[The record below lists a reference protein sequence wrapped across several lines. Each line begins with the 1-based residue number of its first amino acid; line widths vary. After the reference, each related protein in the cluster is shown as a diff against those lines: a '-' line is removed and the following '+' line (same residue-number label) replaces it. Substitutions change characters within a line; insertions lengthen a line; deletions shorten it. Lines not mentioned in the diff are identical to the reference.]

1 MEICCICSTFG
12 YAWPIIAL
20 APISPTL
27 EHFNKMAEA
36 VTVDFDERFCKVVCK
51 YRVLY
56 DKGCKDFK
64 DKRKKTQAWFQVG
77 NTVGMT
83 KGNMNDLQFFPCE
96 MYRQMV
102 DTIISVQDSSHL
114 KLFHSQMFR

>member
-12 YAWPIIAL
+12 YAWPIAL

-27 EHFNKMAEA
+27 KHLNKMAEA

-51 YRVLY
+51 YQVLY

-64 DKRKKTQAWFQVG
+64 GKRKKTQAWFQVG